1 MQACSLLPVQHAFTD
16 RLVWCWVQIANGI
29 LVSGSID
36 ESQLRGPLHGKHI
49 SDMRDRAHDGDLY
62 VLVVTTQ
69 NPNGELRGQFEPA

>member
-1 MQACSLLPVQHAFTD
+1 MHRLW
-16 RLVWCWVQIANGI
+16 LVWCMVQVNNGI

-36 ESQLRGPLHGKHI
+36 KGQLRGPLRNKNV